1 VLDHIPNTEEKM
13 GVTSQNFDIK
23 TVATMIGVATALAGV
38 VGTWTLMQYRLDA
51 LEEDQKALAAEVAS
65 VSEDVET
72 KGEEVKCLIC
82 SAHEIPCPGC

>member
-1 VLDHIPNTEEKM
+1 MM
-13 GVTSQNFDIK
+13 GINSQSFDIK

-51 LEEDQKALAAEVAS
+51 LEEDQKALAEEVSS
-65 VSEDVET
+65 VSTDVEK

-82 SAHEIPCPGC
+82 SAHDIPCPGC

>member
-1 VLDHIPNTEEKM
+1 M
-13 GVTSQNFDIK
+13 GINGQNFDIK

-51 LEEDQKALAAEVAS
+51 LEEDQKALAEEVSS
-65 VSEDVET
+65 VSTDVEK

-82 SAHEIPCPGC
+82 SAHDIPCPGC

>member
-1 VLDHIPNTEEKM
+1 MM
-13 GVTSQNFDIK
+13 GINGQNFDIK

-51 LEEDQKALAAEVAS
+51 LEEDQKALAEEVSS
-65 VSEDVET
+65 VSTDVEK

-82 SAHEIPCPGC
+82 SAHDIPCPGC